1 MNSGQVLLVAFVV
14 SYLGS
19 IPPGT
24 INITSMQLSVQ
35 HHRRAAL
42 FFALAASLTEF
53 VYAGVTVRFQIFLSE
68 RPIFTE
74 NFQVITAVVMIA
86 LGIANL
92 LSKSNTQSLITRSAR
107 FKGRNGFKRGVLLGI
122 LNPLT
127 IPFWL
132 AVTAYLQNQRW
143 ISLDGSNFWIYLA
156 GISLGTFALL
166 LTVNRLGARFTR
178 IADNQVLVHKVPGLV
193 FLCLGLY
200 NLADWYL

>member
-1 MNSGQVLLVAFVV
+1 MSTQVMIIAFVV

-35 HHRRAAL
+35 KHGRAAF
-42 FFALAASLTEF
+42 FFALAASITEF

-68 RPIFTE
+68 KPYFTE
-74 NFQVITAVVMIA
+74 NFQIITALAMLV

-92 LSKSNTQSLITRSAR
+92 LTKTNSQSLLSKSTAL
-107 FKGRNGFKRGVLLGI
+107 KGRNGFKRGVILGV

-132 AVTAYLQNQRW
+132 TVTAYLQNHRL
-143 ISLDGSNFWIYLA
+143 ISLSGAHFWLYLC

-166 LTVNRLGARFTR
+166 LTVNRLGARFTN
-178 IADNQVLVHKVPGLV
+178 IADNQLLVHRLPGIV
-193 FLCLGLY
+193 FILLGLY
-200 NLADWYL
+200 NFIDWLF